1 MDYKDVRNEI
11 LQRKYADWLNEAKGG
26 IFRRSAREQMMG
38 LRRYPVKGQPLNDF
52 WYKRRL
58 YVSSALK
65 DLSIFLMAGG
75 SENVG
80 QVITLDSLKPVLD
93 GIIWNDITG
102 PEGDVVDSEKAKIAQ
117 YMIELGFAYLERINP
132 HYIAKLAYRVID
144 DAREVSRY
152 LTAISLPEE
161 ERKYFGTWLAK
172 SESSEKEQEK
182 KDA

>member
-1 MDYKDVRNEI
+1 MDYEDIRNET
-11 LQRKYADWLNEAKGG
+11 LQSKYADWLNEAKGG

-38 LRRYPVKGQPLNDF
+38 LKRYPAKGQPLNDF
-52 WYKRRL
+52 WYKNRL

-80 QVITLDSLKPVLD
+80 QVINLDSLKPVLD

-102 PEGDVVDSEKAKIAQ
+102 PEGDIVDSEKAKIAQ

-161 ERKYFGTWLAK
+161 ERNRFGTWIA
-172 SESSEKEQEK
+172 SENEVNDDPEAS
-182 KDA
+182 